1 MATRTSRSLHN
12 TPKNSK
18 PLKEKIAKLQRRSI
32 LYENNVNLYVPK
44 GSPVQVSNLTPA
56 SMKTFKDLS
65 SVLNETDLSDKEE
78 SSCRKLSYPS
88 YDTEVLNSTPSPSR
102 DKYCMKVLSPDSK
115 RNVPSSSSAASYID
129 LLIGNGRKDRKT
141 RIHSRN
147 GACKAKISIFTQDSV
162 KEKVSTEGPKINVLP
177 EAGEND
183 ALLWSQVNTLLETH
197 GFSPVLL
204 TDSHLP
210 DYKSICDT
218 FVNVISEFS
227 KLHRQYVVMA
237 KETPDLGRITSSTRL
252 SDAFKSLPNSPKLQE
267 RGRNFI
273 ISKEEKVFES
283 FLKRRFDPDNFM
295 DSHIMAIITFYEEKL
310 KLKES
315 ELTSLRDQSGTS
327 DFRATMTSF
336 SKYNTTTETLSS
348 ENNLLKEEI
357 SYLKSELNKVMEYKQ
372 EIDKSFTGL
381 PTISDVVRGM

>member
-1 MATRTSRSLHN
+1 
-12 TPKNSK
+12 
-18 PLKEKIAKLQRRSI
+18 
-32 LYENNVNLYVPK
+32 
-44 GSPVQVSNLTPA
+44 
-56 SMKTFKDLS
+56 
-65 SVLNETDLSDKEE
+65 VLNEADLSDKEE
-78 SSCRKLSYPS
+78 SCSRRLDYPS
-88 YDTEVLNSTPSPSR
+88 YEIDVLNSTSSPTR
-102 DKYCMKVLSPDSK
+102 DKYCMKILSPDSK
-115 RNVPSSSSAASYID
+115 RNVPSSSSVASYND
-129 LLIGNGRKDRKT
+129 LLIGTGSKDRKT
-141 RIHSRN
+141 RIHTRN
-147 GACKAKISIFTQDSV
+147 GACKASRISILTQDSV
-162 KEKVSTEGPKINVLP
+162 KEKVLTEAPKINILP
-177 EAGEND
+177 ETGEND
-183 ALLWSQVNTLLETH
+183 ELLWSQVNTLLETH

-218 FVNVISEFS
+218 FINVISEFS
-227 KLHRQYVVMA
+227 KLHRKYIVMA
-237 KETPDLGRITSSTRL
+237 KETPDLARITSSTRL
-252 SDAFKSLPNSPKLQE
+252 TDAFKSLPSSPKLQE
-267 RGRNFI
+267 RSRNFI

-295 DSHIMAIITFYEEKL
+295 DTHIMAIITFYEEKL

-357 SYLKSELNKVMEYKQ
+357 SNLKAELNKVMEYKQ

-381 PTISDVVRGM
+381 PTISDVVRFI